1 LQAGLSIRLTKFFGD
16 LEVFMKLVKKTA
28 VVLLLLAVL
37 ALPVFAQT
45 PDTDIVAVENAINDI
60 GEILGKAMITNSAL
74 GLNWSDAY
82 IGQLIGLPPHFGIGA
97 SAGFTA
103 IPLSKFEDIYTQFG
117 GNTDELDMPT
127 NFLPLPTVAGEIRLG
142 GFFLP
147 FDIGIKALPLP
158 EMDIGDAKLKYF
170 MVGGDFRY
178 ALMREQGWKPA
189 ISVGIGLTYT
199 NVNLKSSIGDSTEV
213 DLTELGG
220 SYINQSLTIAA
231 PELDFSM
238 KNTTLDLKVQISKK
252 LFIITPYLGLGFSY
266 GWSTVDFG
274 ANATVTGPGG
284 NWEEDVAAYTG
295 MSISSTGLSK
305 SVTYNGMGLR
315 GFGGLSLNIFVVR
328 LDVTGLYDILNQYWG
343 ASIGFRIQI

>member
-1 LQAGLSIRLTKFFGD
+1 
-16 LEVFMKLVKKTA
+16 
-28 VVLLLLAVL
+28 
-37 ALPVFAQT
+37 
-45 PDTDIVAVENAINDI
+45 
-60 GEILGKAMITNSAL
+60 MITNSAL

-97 SAGFTA
+97 SVGFTA
-103 IPLSKFEDIYTQFG
+103 ISLSKLESIYNQF
-117 GNTDELDMPT
+117 DEEGIDSLDMPT
-127 NFLPLPTVAGEIRLG
+127 NFLPLPTVAAEIRLG

-158 EMDIGDAKLKYF
+158 EMDLGEARLKYL

-199 NVNLKSSIGDSTEV
+199 NVSLKSSIGEDTTI
-213 DLTELGG
+213 DLTELPGHSG
-220 SYINQSLTIAA
+220 NSLLIKA

-274 ANATVTGPGG
+274 ANATVDGSSAGA
-284 NWEEDVAAYTG
+284 NWKEDIAAYTG
-295 MSISSTGLSK
+295 LSVSDTGLSK

-343 ASIGFRIQI
+343 ASLGFRIQI